1 MIIIRKP
8 AAPAA
13 ITVDAALSDTSENP
27 VQNRVITAA
36 LAALQQPPAVEEAD
50 IAALFQAPTTPPEG
64 ELP

>member
-36 LAALQQPPAVEEAD
+36 LAAIQQPPVVEEAD
-50 IAALFQAPTTPPEG
+50 IAALFTP
-64 ELP
+64 